1 MFQNFQIAKLNI
13 LNLILLEIGFI
24 FNEANQFIV
33 NNFLVDNSFLV
44 FGKKSFKLK
53 NLVSY
58 VNKKKPNLHLD
69 LAF

>member
-44 FGKKSFKLK
+44 FEK
-53 NLVSY
+53 NHS
-58 VNKKKPNLHLD
+58 K
-69 LAF
+69 

>member
-13 LNLILLEIGFI
+13 LNLNLLEFGFI

-58 VNKKKPNLHLD
+58 VNKKKPNLL
-69 LAF
+69 

>member
-58 VNKKKPNLHLD
+58 VNKKKPNLL
-69 LAF
+69 